1 VIEKVPQKNRV
12 LQVGRPLKFLANW
25 RSLPLYELMS
35 YVLMFASVP
44 MLAYGIHPYKYELI
58 RLIVLTILTL
68 YSGFFAA
75 LIWNDITDSDIDAIA
90 HPNRP
95 LPSGRIERKRFFQ
108 VALIFSVLTFVFA
121 FAISMVCFVLT
132 GIAALFVFFHNK
144 YFKRRIRFPA
154 YSEIFNPLQWVVVVI
169 FGFCALWTVLPQ
181 STDVVITAPIL
192 GTVSTSYLGILQ
204 MILLGCFTY
213 FADTAHDIAE
223 GVHDADADCR
233 YGVQTYATTLG
244 KKKTMTLSFIMFG
257 ISVFCGMVLFLL
269 SILSLIFFILF
280 SLVVTYT
287 FFSAILHIP
296 SKTENIEEY
305 GACVGRRFYDYFLLT
320 YDIVFIDILIQI
332 LVL

>member
-1 VIEKVPQKNRV
+1 M
-12 LQVGRPLKFLANW
+12 ANW
-25 RSLPLYELMS
+25 RSLPPYELIS

-44 MLAYGIHPYKYELI
+44 MLAYGIQPYSYGLI
-58 RLIVLTILTL
+58 GIIVLTILTL

-95 LPSGRIERKRFFQ
+95 LPSGIIDRKRFFQ

-121 FAISMVCFVLT
+121 LAISLVCFVVT

-144 YFKRRIRFPA
+144 YLKRRMNFPA
-154 YSEIFNPLQWVVVVI
+154 YSEICNPFQWVVVVI
-169 FGFCALWTVLPQ
+169 FGYCALWTVYPQ

-192 GTVSTSYLGILQ
+192 GTLSAGYLEILQ
-204 MILLGCFTY
+204 MFLLVLFTY

-223 GVHDADADCR
+223 GVHDADADFR
-233 YGVQTYATTLG
+233 YGVRTYATTLG
-244 KKKTMTLSFIMFG
+244 KKKTLTLSFIMFG
-257 ISVFCGMVLFLL
+257 ISGFSGMVLFLL

-280 SLVVTYT
+280 SLVLTYT
-287 FFSAILHIP
+287 FFSAIIHIG
-296 SKTENIEEY
+296 SKPENIEEY
-305 GACVGRRFYDYFLLT
+305 GAFVGRRFYDYFLIT
-320 YDIVFIDILIQI
+320 YDIVFIDIIIQI